1 MLSLFLI
8 SNKVK
13 SSKDIFYYIIDSLEN
28 FCVLF
33 NNFFLILCQYLKY
46 IFVFIILAIGIL
58 TLSRFRGIYR
68 QSRLRSVEKEEDS
81 FMKLRLILGGSY
93 IVLGFGILFNYFTYF
108 LIWIF
113 DPLPDRLIYNFIDFN
128 RIDPFYL
135 NRIND
140 ISASQYPHEQT
151 IYYCF
156 SLGSLISILD
166 ILLSFWCLINNNGIV
181 NNPRRILAFLISGVI
196 GGMLFGFTPYLPFF
210 L

>member
-8 SNKVK
+8 SKKVQ

-33 NNFFLILCQYLKY
+33 NNFFLIFYQYLKY
-46 IFVFIILAIGIL
+46 FFVFIILAIGIL

-81 FMKLRLILGGSY
+81 FMKLRLVLGCSY

-128 RIDPFYL
+128 GINPFYL
-135 NRIND
+135 NRIID

-151 IYYCF
+151 IYYFF

-166 ILLSFWCLINNNGIV
+166 ILLSFWCLINNNGIA
-181 NNPRRILAFLISGVI
+181 NNPRRTLIFLISGII
-196 GGMLFGFTPYLPFF
+196 GGMLFGFTLYLPFF